1 MSTIAD
7 TIQQLYIGLLGRAAA
22 IPGLAYWT
30 EEITSGILTIEQLRA
45 NIVNEQPEY
54 LQGQGSMTRS
64 DAVVALYQNL
74 FEREPAPAGLEYW
87 VNGGGSTVNFDQLV
101 LALING
107 ASEADSAV
115 LAQKTEAAQSY
126 TEQAGDSFTL
136 EDAAQAIA
144 NVINDAPTQIT
155 LNKASVAENDLGAV
169 VGELTVIDPDEE
181 DQHTYQV
188 NDERFEIVDGQLQL
202 RSDLSLDFETQSSV
216 QIEITVTDE
225 EGLELTQLFDI
236 EVTDVNESPF
246 DLQVTDT
253 VVLEKIAGAVVG
265 DLFVSDPDIADS
277 HQFSVDDD
285 RFEVLNNQ
293 LRLKAGVFLNADTDE
308 AIFTTITATD
318 NGGLSTSAQF
328 EIQVTAVNEAPTAI
342 ALTDLTFQENI
353 VGAEVGEITVS
364 DPDSGDNHAFSLS
377 DERFEVVS
385 GTLKLK
391 SDQVIDFEQES
402 EIPLTIE
409 VTDTGGLQFQDQF
422 QLTVT
427 DVNEAPTAIS
437 LDNDDVDENS
447 AAAIIGQIE
456 ISDVDAGDSH
466 QISVSD
472 ERFEVQNN
480 TLKLREGVALDHEAE
495 SSINLTLTAVDSGSL
510 QLQQAFIIQVND
522 INENPT
528 GIQLGGNTVE
538 ENSDAATVGSIDV
551 IDPDAEDLHTY
562 SVSDDRFEVVDGA
575 LKLKAGVS
583 LDFESEPLI
592 DISVTATDSGALS
605 LERALELEVLNTNEA
620 PTDIQVSNLTLNEND
635 TAATIGS
642 VSVSDPDA
650 NDTHTFLISD
660 ERFSILDGQ
669 VRLADGQSL
678 DFEITPSVNIDITA
692 IDEGGLALLRSF
704 TVQVQNVNESPAFDD
719 DSLALETEFNT
730 AFQGLAAVTDVDSEA
745 LAFSIF
751 QAADDGLVTID
762 GDGNF
767 VYTPE
772 DGFVGNDEFTLQV
785 QDDEGLTDLLP
796 ISITVGDLRSAAEAF
811 SRVEA
816 GIDAS
821 TLPFDNGP
829 DYSDL
834 DSGIHWDSTNLTF
847 AFNTSIPNFY
857 FGEDIDLSQWT
868 PLTTAARDAVRDIM
882 LDLETFTALNLTET
896 SSTNGDMNFNAISH
910 EEGTDAFAYY
920 PSGSQLGGDVFLNI
934 EYTTTADYRQ
944 GGSPYSTA
952 VHEIGH
958 ALGLK
963 HSFDTPNPLDSA
975 LDNND
980 YTIMSYTESRN
991 LVVNLDYDTVT
1002 RGITAA
1008 WEYEAMPEG
1017 FQILDVAALQ
1027 MIYGANQGHA
1037 AGDDSY
1043 TIGFAD
1049 QTFKTIWDGGG
1060 EDLLELSAST
1070 GDSEID
1076 LRPGTLSSVDVRT
1089 IDEQIAAALADLDA
1103 QGAPDYTDFVTEVYE
1118 DEAANIYTGENN
1130 LAIAFG
1136 VWIENLNAGAG
1147 NDLIYDNAVDNR
1159 ISAGAG
1165 DDTIRVFGGGF
1176 DWVDGGGGTDRVEL
1190 DVHSNSVSV
1199 ESLDDGFIVL
1209 GQDFAVE
1216 LVGVET
1222 IGFTDTDFP
1231 LA

>member
-22 IPGLAYWT
+22 TPGLAYWT

-74 FEREPAPAGLEYW
+74 FEREPAAAGLEYW

-115 LAQKTEAAQSY
+115 LAQKTEAAQNY

-144 NVINDAPTQIT
+144 NVINEAPTQIT
-155 LNKASVAENDLGAV
+155 LDNPSIAENDSGAV

-181 DQHTYQV
+181 D
-188 NDERFEIVDGQLQL
+188 
-202 RSDLSLDFETQSSV
+202 
-216 QIEITVTDE
+216 
-225 EGLELTQLFDI
+225 
-236 EVTDVNESPF
+236 
-246 DLQVTDT
+246 
-253 VVLEKIAGAVVG
+253 
-265 DLFVSDPDIADS
+265 
-277 HQFSVDDD
+277 
-285 RFEVLNNQ
+285 
-293 LRLKAGVFLNADTDE
+293 
-308 AIFTTITATD
+308 
-318 NGGLSTSAQF
+318 
-328 EIQVTAVNEAPTAI
+328 
-342 ALTDLTFQENI
+342 
-353 VGAEVGEITVS
+353 
-364 DPDSGDNHAFSLS
+364 
-377 DERFEVVS
+377 
-385 GTLKLK
+385 
-391 SDQVIDFEQES
+391 
-402 EIPLTIE
+402 
-409 VTDTGGLQFQDQF
+409 
-422 QLTVT
+422 
-427 DVNEAPTAIS
+427 
-437 LDNDDVDENS
+437 
-447 AAAIIGQIE
+447 
-456 ISDVDAGDSH
+456 
-466 QISVSD
+466 
-472 ERFEVQNN
+472 
-480 TLKLREGVALDHEAE
+480 
-495 SSINLTLTAVDSGSL
+495 
-510 QLQQAFIIQVND
+510 
-522 INENPT
+522 
-528 GIQLGGNTVE
+528 
-538 ENSDAATVGSIDV
+538 
-551 IDPDAEDLHTY
+551 LHTF
-562 SVSDDRFEVVDGA
+562 SVSDDRFEVVEGS
-575 LKLKAGVS
+575 LKLKG
-583 LDFESEPLI
+583 
-592 DISVTATDSGALS
+592 
-605 LERALELEVLNTNEA
+605 
-620 PTDIQVSNLTLNEND
+620 
-635 TAATIGS
+635 
-642 VSVSDPDA
+642 
-650 NDTHTFLISD
+650 
-660 ERFSILDGQ
+660 
-669 VRLADGQSL
+669 GQSL
-678 DFEITPSVNIDITA
+678 DFETTPSINIDITA

-704 TVQVQNVNESPAFDD
+704 TLQVQNVNESPAFDD

-772 DGFVGNDEFTLQV
+772 NDFVGNDEFTLQV

-796 ISITVGDLRSAAEAF
+796 VVITVGDLRGAAEAF
-811 SRVEA
+811 SRVET

-896 SSTNGDMNFNAISH
+896 SSTNGDLNFNATSQ

-944 GGSPYSTA
+944 GESPYSTA

-963 HSFDTPNPLDSA
+963 HSFDAPNPLASD

-1002 RGITAA
+1002 MGISAA

-1027 MIYGANQGHA
+1027 MIYGANQAHA

-1043 TIGFAD
+1043 TIGFED
-1049 QTFKTIWDGGG
+1049 QTFITIWDGGG